1 MLSFNGNI
9 TLKVLFY
16 QLLALRH
23 VFIIMLLVLFYKK
36 NVSCSFLS
44 KICLCY
50 IICLEQWVMLA
61 MQWVDFGIIIHDN
74 LIIIFNIIKYL
85 LKADFN

>member
-1 MLSFNGNI
+1 
-9 TLKVLFY
+9 
-16 QLLALRH
+16 
-23 VFIIMLLVLFYKK
+23 
-36 NVSCSFLS
+36 
-44 KICLCY
+44 
-50 IICLEQWVMLA
+50 MLA